1 MNIQNKNGALRIR
14 SFLLA
19 LLLVLSGC
27 SGAREDRPTDCDT
40 TVNSDTADD
49 SDTTVVD
56 PPVEETLLSLP
67 TPPSAATQRPTR
79 PTTAQITLADNDIAV
94 DGTGASANGN
104 TLTIFADGVYEITGT
119 LSDGQIRIDAP
130 DNAIV
135 ELVLSGID
143 VSNSQNAAIYCKNC
157 DDLYIHLTEDTQN
170 TIRDAQTYT
179 YDDTVKEEPN
189 AALFSKTDLYIG
201 GTGWLIVNA
210 NCKHGIYAKDDL
222 VIEGGGFLVHAVGDA
237 IKGKDSVT
245 VLNGKFVI
253 TSGGDALQASNADDA
268 ALGYM
273 QIMDGDFE
281 ISAAGD
287 ALQAETSLVIW
298 DGRFDVTTAGTP
310 AGRSN
315 SQKGLKAGG
324 LLTVENG
331 SFRIISKDD
340 AVHSDVDV
348 KIEGGTF
355 YIETKDDGIHA
366 DRNLYIN
373 GGEIEIP
380 VCYEGF
386 EGTVIEINGGKSYIK
401 ASDDAVSAAAG
412 TPASEAFAGRGG
424 NPYVQAW
431 INGGELEASAGGD
444 VVDSNGNIYVTG
456 GTLRLSAPPYPD
468 YEGSLLC
475 NGDVHISG
483 GNIAAVG
490 CMGVNVYWDKQ
501 PMLWFSHGKEIA
513 EGSVLSIRDANGEIL
528 LELAIHSDA
537 VQSVYTTPA
546 FQVGETYSLYID
558 GEKKLDVT
566 LIDGMNAIGDDG
578 GGFTGGYSRGNMASF
593 RN

>member
-1 MNIQNKNGALRIR
+1 MSKRNNDGVQKMCSA
-14 SFLLA
+14 LLA
-19 LLLVLSGC
+19 LLLVLLPVLSGC
-27 SGAREDRPTDCDT
+27 SASNEDLPT
-40 TVNSDTADD
+40 D
-49 SDTTVVD
+49 SDTTISNPATGEALI
-56 PPVEETLLSLP
+56 PPP
-67 TPPSAATQRPTR
+67 APPSASTQRPTR
-79 PTTAQITLADNDIAV
+79 PATTQITLADNAIV
-94 DGTGASANGN
+94 VNGSGASVNGN
-104 TLTIFADGVYEITGT
+104 TLTISEDGVYEITGT
-119 LSDGQIRIDAP
+119 LSDGQILIDAP
-130 DNAIV
+130 DSAVV
-135 ELVLSGID
+135 ELVLSGIH
-143 VSNSQNAAIYCKNC
+143 VSNSKNAAIYCKNC
-157 DDLYIHLTEDTQN
+157 DDLFISLTEN
-170 TIRDAQTYT
+170 TRNIISDARDYI

-189 AALFSKTDLYIG
+189 AALFSKTDLNIG
-201 GTGWLIVNA
+201 GTGWLTVNA
-210 NCKHGIYAKDDL
+210 NFKHGIYTKDDL
-222 VIEGGGFLVHAVGDA
+222 VIEGGGFRVNAVADA
-237 IKGKDSVT
+237 IKGKDSIT
-245 VLNGKFVI
+245 VLNGRFEI
-253 TSGGDALQASNADDA
+253 TSGGDAFQASNADGA
-268 ALGYM
+268 AFGYV
-273 QIMDGDFE
+273 QITNGDFV
-281 ISAAGD
+281 IRSVGD
-287 ALQAETSLVIW
+287 AIQAETSLVIS
-298 DGRFDVTTAGTP
+298 DGRFDITTDGTP

-315 SQKGLKAGG
+315 SQKGLKAGT

-348 KIEGGTF
+348 KIGGGTF

-401 ASDDAVSAAAG
+401 ASNDALSAAAG
-412 TPASEAFAGRGG
+412 TPEAEAFEGRGG

-431 INGGELEASAGGD
+431 IRGGELEASAGGD

-475 NGDVHISG
+475 NGDVTISG

-501 PMLWFSHGKEIA
+501 PILWFSHTNEIVA
-513 EGSVLSIRDANGEIL
+513 GSTLSIRDADGNVL
-528 LELAIHSDA
+528 LELATRSDA
-537 VQSVYTTPA
+537 VQSVYTTPD
-546 FQVGETYSLYID
+546 FKVGETYSLYID

-566 LIDGMNAIGDDG
+566 LKDGMNAIGDDG
-578 GGFTGGYSRGNMASF
+578 GRFTGGYGRGNMASF